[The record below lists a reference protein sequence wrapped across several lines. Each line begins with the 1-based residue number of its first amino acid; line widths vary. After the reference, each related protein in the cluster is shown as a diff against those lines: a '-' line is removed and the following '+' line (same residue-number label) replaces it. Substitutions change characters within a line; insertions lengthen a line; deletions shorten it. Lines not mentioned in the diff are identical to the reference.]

1 MSGYTRHTWRWVILL
16 ICLGLGFLGLLFRFV
31 QLTVIDRS
39 FLLKQG
45 DARSQRIIERPAL
58 RGMITDREQYPLAI
72 TTRVASI
79 WIDPQQFVAN
89 DANFKALSALLGD
102 STAVLQARLK
112 KNSGKEFLYLKRH
125 ISPQLARK
133 VMALHL
139 PGVHSLNEYR
149 RYYPEADVTAQ
160 LIGFTNIDNQGQE
173 GMELA
178 YNQSLQGVPGKEKVA
193 KDGVGH
199 VVALLGTVRAEE
211 PGKELVLSIDH
222 RIQYLA
228 YRYLADAVTQVEA
241 AAGSVIVLD
250 VRTGEVLAMANVP
263 SYNPNQTVNT
273 SLDSLRNRCVTDTFE
288 PGSTTKALSLANVL
302 AQGKYTPDSMV
313 DTNPGWM
320 VLDGHVVRDP
330 EGNDGLINMTT
341 VLVKSSN
348 VGTAKFTLTTPPN
361 SLWELLHKMGY
372 GQSTGSG
379 FPGEVKGSLPLHKWS
394 DFTLATLS
402 FGYGLSVT
410 PLQVANA
417 YATIARGGIKMPVSL
432 VKIDQPPQGE
442 RVMDAKIAAQIRMML
457 EAVVDQAAVKAQVPG
472 YRVMGKTGTVRMLAA
487 NGRGYD
493 EKRHIAFFAGIAPAS
508 DPRVVVMVVLQDP
521 HKGYYSAQV
530 LAPVFSQIMGG
541 ALRVLDIAPDKPLD
555 NTPDK
560 AAPADT

>member
-1 MSGYTRHTWRWVILL
+1 MSFYTRHTWRWVILL
-16 ICLGLGFLGLLFRFV
+16 ICLSLAFVGLLARFV

-58 RGMITDREQYPLAI
+58 RGMITDRDKYPLAI
-72 TTRVASI
+72 TTRVSSI
-79 WIDPQQFVAN
+79 WVDPQKFVVSDN
-89 DANFKALSALLGD
+89 NLKALSTLLGD
-102 STAVLQARLK
+102 SRAVLQARLK
-112 KNSGKEFLYLKRH
+112 ANNSKEFVYLKRH
-125 ISPQLARK
+125 ISPQLAQK
-133 VMALHL
+133 VMALNL
-139 PGVHSLNEYR
+139 PGVHSLHEYR

-160 LIGFTNIDNQGQE
+160 LIGFTNIDNRGQE

-178 YNQSLQGVPGKEKVA
+178 YNQSLEGTPGKEKVS

-199 VVALLGTVRAEE
+199 VVALLGIVRTEE

-228 YRYLADAVTQVEA
+228 YRYLADAVTQVDA
-241 AAGSVIVLD
+241 VAGSVIVLD
-250 VRTGEVLAMANVP
+250 VKTGEVLAMANVP
-263 SYNPNQTVNT
+263 SYNPNQTVNPR
-273 SLDSLRNRCVTDTFE
+273 SDSLRNRCVTDVFE
-288 PGSTTKALSLANVL
+288 PGSTTKAFSLANVL
-302 AQGKYTPDSMV
+302 AQGKYTPDSLV

-320 VLDGHVVRDP
+320 VLNGHVVRDP
-330 EGNDGLINMTT
+330 EGNDGVINMTT

-348 VGTAKFTLTTPPN
+348 VGTAKLTLTTPPN
-361 SLWELLHKMGY
+361 SLWELLHKVGY
-372 GQSTGSG
+372 GQLTGSG

-402 FGYGLSVT
+402 FGYGLSTT

-432 VKIDQPPQGE
+432 VKLDHPPQGE
-442 RVMDAKIAAQIRMML
+442 RVMDAKIAGQIKLML

-472 YRVMGKTGTVRMLAA
+472 YRVLGKTGTVRMLASS
-487 NGRGYD
+487 GKGYD
-493 EKRHIAFFAGIAPAS
+493 EKRHIAFFAGAAPAS
-508 DPRVVVMVVLQDP
+508 DPRLVVMVVLQEP
-521 HKGYYSAQV
+521 KKGYYSAQI

-541 ALRVLDIAPDKPLD
+541 ALRVLDIAPDKVD
-555 NTPDK
+555 NKDK
-560 AAPADT
+560 YL

>member
-1 MSGYTRHTWRWVILL
+1 MNFYMRHTWRWVILL
-16 ICLGLGFLGLLFRFV
+16 ICLGLAFLGLLFRFV

-45 DARSQRIIERPAL
+45 DARSQRIIESPAL
-58 RGMITDREQYPLAI
+58 RGMITDRDHYPLAI
-72 TTRVASI
+72 TTRVSSI
-79 WIDPQQFVAN
+79 WVDPQEFVMNN
-89 DANFKALSALLGD
+89 DNLKTLSALLGD
-102 STAVLQARLK
+102 NVAVLQARLK
-112 KNSGKEFLYLKRH
+112 NNNSKEFVYLKRH
-125 ISPQLARK
+125 ISPQLAEK

-139 PGVHSLNEYR
+139 PGVHSLHEYR

-178 YNQSLQGVPGKEKVA
+178 YNQSLAGVPGKEKVA

-199 VVALLGTVRAEE
+199 VVAMLGTVRAEE
-211 PGKELVLSIDH
+211 PGKELALSIEH

-228 YRYLADAVTQVEA
+228 YRYLADAVTQVDA
-241 AAGSVIVLD
+241 VAGSVIVLD

-263 SYNPNQTVNT
+263 SYNPNQTVDPRI
-273 SLDSLRNRCVTDTFE
+273 DSLRNRCVTDTFE

-302 AQGKYTPDSMV
+302 AQGKYTPNSLV

-330 EGNDGLINMTT
+330 EGNDGLIDMTT

-361 SLWELLHKMGY
+361 SLWELLHKVGY
-372 GQSTGSG
+372 GQLTGSG
-379 FPGEVKGSLPLHKWS
+379 FPGEVKGTLPLHKWS

-402 FGYGLSVT
+402 FGYSLSAT

-432 VKIDQPPQGE
+432 VKLDHPPEGE
-442 RVMDAKIAAQIRMML
+442 RVMDAKIAEEVKLML

-472 YRVMGKTGTVRMLAA
+472 YRVLGKTGTVRMLGS
-487 NGRGYD
+487 NGKYD
-493 EKRHIAFFAGIAPAS
+493 EKRHIAFFAGAAPAS
-508 DPRVVVMVVLQDP
+508 DPRLVVMVVLQEP

-541 ALRVLDIAPDKPLD
+541 ALRVLDIAPDKVD
-555 NTPDK
+555 NKT
-560 AAPADT
+560 

>member
-1 MSGYTRHTWRWVILL
+1 MSFYTRHTWRWVILL
-16 ICLGLGFLGLLFRFV
+16 ICLGVAFFGLLLRFV

-58 RGMITDREQYPLAI
+58 RGMITDRDHYPLAI
-72 TTRVASI
+72 STRVASI
-79 WIDPQQFVAN
+79 WIDPQEFVADSN
-89 DANFKALSALLGD
+89 NLKALSALLGD
-102 STAVLQARLK
+102 STVVLQGRLK
-112 KNSGKEFLYLKRH
+112 KNNSKEFVYLKRH
-125 ISPQLARK
+125 ISPQLSQK
-133 VMALHL
+133 VMALQL
-139 PGVHSLNEYR
+139 PGVHSLHEYR

-178 YNQSLQGVPGKEKVA
+178 YNQSLEGVPGREKVS

-211 PGKELVLSIDH
+211 PGKELALSIDH

-228 YRYLADAVTQVEA
+228 YRYLADAVTRVDA
-241 AAGSVIVLD
+241 VAGSVIVLD
-250 VRTGEVLAMANVP
+250 VKTGEVLAMANVP
-263 SYNPNQTVNT
+263 SYNPNQTT
-273 SLDSLRNRCVTDTFE
+273 DPRIDSLRNRCVTDTFE
-288 PGSTTKALSLANVL
+288 PGSTTKAFSLANVL
-302 AQGKYTPDSMV
+302 AQGKYTPDSLV

-320 VLDGHVVRDP
+320 VLNGHVVRDP
-330 EGNDGLINMTT
+330 EGNDGVINMTM

-348 VGTAKFTLTTPPN
+348 VGTAKLTLTTPPN
-361 SLWELLHKMGY
+361 SLWELLHKVGY
-372 GQSTGSG
+372 GQLTGSG

-402 FGYGLSVT
+402 FGYSLSAT

-417 YATIARGGIKMPVSL
+417 YASIARGGIKMPVSL
-432 VKIDQPPQGE
+432 VKLEHPPQGE
-442 RVMDAKIAAQIRMML
+442 RVMDAKIAQEVKLML

-472 YRVMGKTGTVRMLAA
+472 YRVLGKTGTVRMLDPT
-487 NGRGYD
+487 GHYD
-493 EKRHIAFFAGIAPAS
+493 EKRHIAFFAGAAPAS
-508 DPRVVVMVVLQDP
+508 DPRLVVMVVLQEP
-521 HKGYYSAQV
+521 HKGYYSAQI

-541 ALRVLDIAPDKPLD
+541 ALRVLDIAPDKAD
-555 NTPDK
+555 NK
-560 AAPADT
+560 G

>member
-1 MSGYTRHTWRWVILL
+1 VRFYTRHTWRWIILL
-16 ICLGLGFLGLLFRFV
+16 ICLGLAFVGLLFRFV

-58 RGMITDREQYPLAI
+58 RGMITDRDHYPLAI
-72 TTRVASI
+72 TTRVSSI
-79 WIDPQQFVAN
+79 WVDPQEFVASN
-89 DANFKALSALLGD
+89 DNFKTLSALLGD

-112 KNSGKEFLYLKRH
+112 RNNSKEFIYLKRH
-125 ISPQLARK
+125 ISPQLSQK

-139 PGVHSLNEYR
+139 AGVHSLHEYR

-178 YNQSLQGVPGKEKVA
+178 YNQSLAGVPGKEKVA

-199 VVALLGTVRAEE
+199 VVALLGIVHAEE
-211 PGKELVLSIDH
+211 PGKELALSIDH

-228 YRYLADAVTQVEA
+228 YRYLADAVTQVDA
-241 AAGSVIVLD
+241 VAGSVIVLD
-250 VRTGEVLAMANVP
+250 VKTGEVLAMANVP
-263 SYNPNQTVNT
+263 SYNPNQTVNPR
-273 SLDSLRNRCVTDTFE
+273 LDSLRNRCVTDTFE
-288 PGSTTKALSLANVL
+288 PGSTTKAFSLANVL
-302 AQGKYTPDSMV
+302 AQGKYTPNSMI

-320 VLDGHVVRDP
+320 VLNGHVVRDP
-330 EGNDGLINMTT
+330 EGNDGVIDMTT

-348 VGTAKFTLTTPPN
+348 VGTAKLTLTTPPN
-361 SLWELLHKMGY
+361 SLWELLHKVGY
-372 GQSTGSG
+372 GQLTGSG
-379 FPGEVKGSLPLHKWS
+379 FPGEVRGSLPLHKWS
-394 DFTLATLS
+394 DFTLATFS
-402 FGYGLSVT
+402 FGYGLSAT

-432 VKIDQPPQGE
+432 VKLEDLPQGE
-442 RVMDAKIAAQIRMML
+442 RVMDAKIAAQVKIML
-457 EAVVDQAAVKAQVPG
+457 EAVVDQAAVKGQVPG
-472 YRVMGKTGTVRMLAA
+472 YRVFGKTGTVRML
-487 NGRGYD
+487 GPTGKYD
-493 EKRHIAFFAGIAPAS
+493 EKRHIAFFAGAAPAS
-508 DPRVVVMVVLQDP
+508 DPRLVVMVVLQEP

-541 ALRVLDIAPDKPLD
+541 ALRVLDIAPDKVD
-555 NTPDK
+555 NKT
-560 AAPADT
+560 